1 MERVSAVP
9 VPQPRAVT
17 ADPAPDSSGG
27 RGGRRSLAA
36 ALLLGAAG
44 STVVLLASGQVWAE
58 GRAAT

>member
-9 VPQPRAVT
+9 VPQPRSVT
-17 ADPAPDSSGG
+17 ADPAPDSSDG
-27 RGGRRSLAA
+27 RGSRRSLAA

-58 GRAAT
+58 GRA